1 MSLPKWFVPCCYF
14 QSEGNITANLQLYKH
29 EHAQRVTSN
38 NSSYDLPSSPSPN
51 DCIATTRCPSLMA
64 AIQTQI

>member
-14 QSEGNITANLQLYKH
+14 QSEGNITANLQLCKH

-38 NSSYDLPSSPSPN
+38 NSSYDLPSSPSLM
-51 DCIATTRCPSLMA
+51 TVSLLLLLA
-64 AIQTQI
+64 LL